1 MAGLLGQG
9 WGTRRFIQ
17 LGAGAAVVAGIW
29 LLAHWASAPT
39 FVTLYRDLDL
49 SESGSIAENLAKT
62 DIPYRLASGGAEV
75 LVPAADIARARVTLA
90 KAGLPTNGRPGLE
103 LFDKP
108 DWGMTDF
115 TERVTYQRALEGELA
130 RTIGALRGVSRAQVH
145 LVLPSGGPLHRI
157 DRPAGAAV
165 VLTLKGGTTVS
176 PETVRGITYIV
187 SNSVEQLSSDNVAVM
202 DDAGHVLSVPAA
214 TETAEGL
221 TTRQLEIQRSVEG
234 HLEDKIEGIL
244 ATVVGTGR
252 VRAQVSAQMS
262 FDQVDRTTESF
273 DPDGQ
278 VLQTEQRS
286 ESQGGNPGDSAGSQT
301 VLSNAYQNS
310 HKVEKYVGSVGNVSK
325 LSIAVLVDEKALG
338 TSGPGG
344 KPLDTREIESV
355 VRNAV
360 GADSARGDRIN
371 VTAVPFEATPLAAGG
386 DGGTSSLPK
395 ADPMRMVEKVS
406 RPVVSVVAIV
416 VLLLLAFR
424 TLGSPAP
431 RAAETDAT
439 VATNGTANGRALP
452 AANGSE
458 FLLGASRL
466 PGESGA
472 RPEAAAQV
480 MRAWMAER
488 RN

>member
-1 MAGLLGQG
+1 
-9 WGTRRFIQ
+9 
-17 LGAGAAVVAGIW
+17 V
-29 LLAHWASAPT
+29 LAHWASAPT

-49 SESGSIAENLAKT
+49 SESGAIAENLSKT

-75 LVPAADIARARVTLA
+75 LVPASDIARARVTLA
-90 KAGLPTNGRPGLE
+90 KAGLPANGRPGLE

-130 RTIGALRGVSRAQVH
+130 RTIGALRGVARAQVH
-145 LVLPSGGPLHRI
+145 LVLPAGGPLHHA

-165 VLTLKGGTTVS
+165 VLTLKNGTTVT

-202 DDAGHVLSVPAA
+202 DDAGHVLSVPSS
-214 TETAEGL
+214 TESGEGL
-221 TTRQLEIQRSVEG
+221 TTRQLEIQRSVEN

-244 ATVVGTGR
+244 ATVVGVGR

-286 ESQGGNPGDSAGSQT
+286 ESQGANPGDTAGSQT

-325 LSIAVLVDEKALG
+325 LSIAVLVDDKSLA
-338 TSGPGG
+338 TAGPGG
-344 KPLDTREIESV
+344 KPLAVREIENV
-355 VRNAV
+355 VRNAI
-360 GADSARGDRIN
+360 GADSARGDRVN
-371 VTAVPFEATPLAAGG
+371 VTAVPFEATPLAAAGEG
-386 DGGTSSLPK
+386 GGTSSAPK
-395 ADPMRMVEKVS
+395 ADPMRMVERVS
-406 RPVVSVVAIV
+406 RPVVSLVAIV

-424 TLGSPAP
+424 TLSSPAP
-431 RAAETDAT
+431 RAGDAAGDAAI
-439 VATNGTANGRALP
+439 ATNGAVHGRALGSG
-452 AANGSE
+452 NGTE
-458 FLLGASRL
+458 FSLGANRL
-466 PGESGA
+466 PADGAA

-480 MRAWMAER
+480 MRGWLTER